1 MFDYQE
7 SPTQIIYVEEEKSP
21 IERMNETIEDVNE
34 ILDSTREVLEIIKD
48 KNAKK
53 RKNRTNSPSSKHF
66 LKIVKRT
73 KHPNHHPRKIS
84 GKQHLTEKPI
94 E

>member
-7 SPTQIIYVEEEKSP
+7 PPAQIIYVEEEKSP
-21 IERMNETIEDVNE
+21 IERMNETIEDVND

-53 RKNRTNSPSSKHF
+53 RKTWR
-66 LKIVKRT
+66 KR
-73 KHPNHHPRKIS
+73 RKNNPHQNNFW
-84 GKQHLTEKPI
+84 K
-94 E
+94 